1 MLKPARLP
9 AIDLLRGIVIVLMAL
24 DHTRDFFAATPFD
37 PMDLMQTSP
46 GWYWTRWITNLCAP
60 TFVLL
65 AGVSAFLR
73 QQKAGLSNN
82 SRYLLGRG
90 AMLVVLE
97 CTWISFSWQFGYN
110 VIILQVIWALGM
122 GMIFLSA
129 LIWLPRPLVAIIAA
143 LLILPHNLLDALHG
157 PTSGVL
163 FKAWHQ
169 GGFLP
174 LGEHFGVAFAYPL
187 MPWVGLMAAG
197 YAMGPVFL
205 WEAEKRRR
213 FLALSAAALLLV
225 FVGLRFGNIY
235 GDPDPWSE
243 QAKGSV
249 FSFLSFMRVHKYPP
263 SLLYLCS
270 TLGISL
276 GILVLLD
283 KYVKQRVPVL
293 SLFGRAPLFFY
304 CVHIAL
310 IHALAWVY
318 MGLRYNYHPSFV
330 GRGQKLPEG
339 YEPTLLVCYA
349 AWATIIVIMF
359 GLTTAWTRWRDARTN
374 TAAAPSRPLA
384 AGSAQS

>member
-1 MLKPARLP
+1 
-9 AIDLLRGIVIVLMAL
+9 MAL

-37 PMDLMQTSP
+37 PMDLAQTSP

-73 QQKAGLSNN
+73 QQKAGVADN

-110 VIILQVIWALGM
+110 VLILQVIWALGM

-129 LIWLPRPLVAIIAA
+129 LIWLPRTLVAVIAA
-143 LLILPHNLLDALHG
+143 ALILPHNLLDALHG
-157 PTSGVL
+157 PTSGIL

-174 LGEHFGVAFAYPL
+174 LGEGFGAAFAYPL

-205 WEAEKRRR
+205 WQAEKRQR
-213 FLALSAAALLLV
+213 FLWISVAALLLV

-235 GDPDPWSE
+235 GDPDAWSE
-243 QAKGSV
+243 QAKGGV
-249 FSFLSFMRVHKYPP
+249 YSFLSFMRVHKYPP

-276 GILVLLD
+276 AILAVLD

-318 MGLRYNYHPSFV
+318 MGWRYDYHPSFV
-330 GRGQKLPEG
+330 GRGQKLPDG
-339 YEPTLLVCYA
+339 YEPTLLACYT
-349 AWATIIVIMF
+349 AWAVIIAIMF
-359 GLTTAWTRWRDARTN
+359 VLTTAWTRWRDAR
-374 TAAAPSRPLA
+374 AAAITSPAPA
-384 AGSAQS
+384 AGSV

>member
-1 MLKPARLP
+1 MLQKSARLP

-37 PMDLMQTSP
+37 PLDLLRTSP
-46 GWYWTRWITNLCAP
+46 GWYWTRWITHLCAP

-73 QQKAGLSNN
+73 QQKTGLADN

-110 VIILQVIWALGM
+110 VIILQVIWALGV
-122 GMIFLSA
+122 GMIVLAA
-129 LIWLPRPLVAIIAA
+129 LIWLPRPCIALIAA
-143 LLILPHNLLDALHG
+143 ALILPHNLLDAWHG
-157 PTSGVL
+157 PASGL
-163 FKAWHQ
+163 WFKAWHQ

-174 LGEHFGVAFAYPL
+174 LGDGFGVAFAYPL
-187 MPWVGLMAAG
+187 MPWVGVMAAG
-197 YAMGPVFL
+197 YALGPVFL

-213 FLALSAAALLLV
+213 FLWLSVATLLLV
-225 FVGLRFGNIY
+225 FVGLRFGNLY
-235 GDPDPWSE
+235 GDPDPWSA
-243 QAKGSV
+243 QARGGIYHL
-249 FSFLSFMRVHKYPP
+249 LSFIRVHKYPP

-276 GILVLLD
+276 AVLALLD
-283 KYVKQRVPVL
+283 QYVKRPVPVL

-310 IHALAWVY
+310 IHALAWLY

-330 GRGQKLPEG
+330 GRGQRLPDA

-349 AWATIIVIMF
+349 AWSLIIVIML
-359 GLTTAWTRWRDARTN
+359 GLTMLWTRWRGGRSDAISTQQR
-374 TAAAPSRPLA
+374 APS
-384 AGSAQS
+384 SI

>member
-1 MLKPARLP
+1 MLGKSARLP

-37 PMDLMQTSP
+37 PMDLLQTSP

-60 TFVLL
+60 SFVLL

-73 QQKAGLSNN
+73 QQKAGAANN

-110 VIILQVIWALGM
+110 VAILQVIWALGM

-129 LIWLPRPLVAIIAA
+129 LMWLPRPLIAVIAA
-143 LLILPHNLLDALHG
+143 SLILPHNLLDALHG

-169 GGFLP
+169 GGFVP
-174 LGEHFGVAFAYPL
+174 LGEGLGVAFAYPL
-187 MPWVGLMAAG
+187 MPWIGLMAAG
-197 YAMGPVFL
+197 YAMAPVFL

-213 FLALSAAALLLV
+213 FLWLSTTALLLV
-225 FVGLRFGNIY
+225 FVGLRFGNLY

-243 QAKGSV
+243 QARGGV
-249 FSFLSFMRVHKYPP
+249 YSFLSFMRVHKYPP

-276 GILVLLD
+276 ATLILLD
-283 KYVKQRVPVL
+283 KYVKRPVPVL
-293 SLFGRAPLFFY
+293 SLFGRKPLFFY

-310 IHALAWVY
+310 IHALAWLY
-318 MGLRYNYHPSFV
+318 MGLRYGYHPSFV

-339 YEPTLLVCYA
+339 YEPTLLVCYI
-349 AWATIIVIMF
+349 AWAVIIVIMF
-359 GLTTAWTRWRDARTN
+359 GLTSAWARWRDARSGAN
-374 TAAAPSRPLA
+374 LSQSLA
-384 AGSAQS
+384 AGSIQS